1 MQHIRKMI
9 MTSILLTT
17 AGALSGCGDT
27 WEGLKKD
34 TRENLQA
41 AENAVNKPAKNDK
54 ED

>member
-17 AGALSGCGDT
+17 AGTLSGCGDT

-41 AENAVNKPAKNDK
+41 AENAISKPSK
-54 ED
+54 EDKKD